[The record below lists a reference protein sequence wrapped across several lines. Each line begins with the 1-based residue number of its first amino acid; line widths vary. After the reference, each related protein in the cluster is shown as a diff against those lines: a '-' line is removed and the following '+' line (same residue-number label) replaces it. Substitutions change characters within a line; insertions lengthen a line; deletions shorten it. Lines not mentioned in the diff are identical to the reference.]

1 MELQSNIVLW
11 LPHPP
16 SLPSI
21 RTAVMVV
28 TGGWLYDY
36 MTICWGLALATA
48 WLTHS
53 HFCQCPEGGWWWN
66 RVDTWLT
73 DPKGVGK
80 QCYSEYDIR
89 RFQCRI
95 DNVGGYN
102 SCYYLYTY
110 FTILKKDL
118 IMSWSNFNEL
128 GFYEVFMKLS
138 MSNSFKNDYWMS
150 LLNDSPAYFL
160 FST

>member
-16 SLPSI
+16 SVPSI

-28 TGGWLYDY
+28 TGGWLYDHLLGPG
-36 MTICWGLALATA
+36 IGNI
-48 WLTHS
+48 LTDTLTLLPVS
-53 HFCQCPEGGWWWN
+53 RGGWWWN
-66 RVDTWLT
+66 RMDNWLT
-73 DPKGVGK
+73 GPKGDGRR
-80 QCYSEYDIR
+80 CLSEYDIR

-102 SCYYLYTY
+102 SCYYTY

-138 MSNSFKNDYWMS
+138 MSNSFKNEYWI
-150 LLNDSPAYFL
+150 LNVTAEWLTGIFL
-160 FST
+160 FSAYV

>member
-11 LPHPP
+11 LPHSP
-16 SLPSI
+16 SILPSI

-28 TGGWLYDY
+28 TGGWLYDHLLGPGVGS
-36 MTICWGLALATA
+36 GLTDT
-48 WLTHS
+48 LTLLPVS
-53 HFCQCPEGGWWWN
+53 RGGWWWN

-73 DPKGVGK
+73 GPKGEGR

-95 DNVGGYN
+95 DSVGGYDPAT
-102 SCYYLYTY
+102 LL
-110 FTILKKDL
+110 ILTMNTHILLMKDL

-128 GFYEVFMKLS
+128 GFYEAFMKLS

-150 LLNDSPAYFL
+150 LLNDSLA
-160 FST
+160 